1 MISDCALKDL
11 PFVGSSYPWCKSS
24 SPPLWKCLDH
34 IMVNSAWSNF
44 SSLSKLEHLN
54 KAPLDH
60 SPLMFSLRHTLTH
73 GSFGFHFQN
82 MWMNHKDFLNVLRTS
97 WDQLQVG
104 NGFRILSGKLSHLK
118 SAPKSWSKEVF
129 GN

>member
-11 PFVGSSYPWCKSS
+11 SFVGSSYTWCKSS

-34 IMVNSAWSNF
+34 IMVNSTWSNF
-44 SSLSKLEHLN
+44 SSLSKLEHFTE
-54 KAPLDH
+54 APLDH
-60 SPLMFSLRHTLTH
+60 SPLMFSLRHTLPH

-82 MWMNHKDFLNVLRTS
+82 MWMNHKDFLNFLRTS

-104 NGFRILSGKLSHLK
+104 NDFRILSGNLAILNLLLK
-118 SAPKSWSKEVF
+118 VGAK
-129 GN
+129 